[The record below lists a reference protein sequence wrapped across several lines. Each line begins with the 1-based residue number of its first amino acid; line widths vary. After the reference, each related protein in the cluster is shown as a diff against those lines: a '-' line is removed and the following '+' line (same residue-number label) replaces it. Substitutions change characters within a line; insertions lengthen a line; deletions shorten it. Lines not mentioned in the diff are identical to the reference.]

1 MKSLF
6 AFCHSSFA
14 FCRSPFTFC
23 HLVFAFCTSP
33 FEFYAQTLHQTLNSE
48 LKSAYIR
55 PSVVANNSNLYDKE
69 NAIICSQNKNLY
81 SFKASTYTLTLTK
94 KPFKLQFKNLTNN
107 ETWAIDTLLFV
118 SQNGATEKTNA
129 IKQVLQT
136 GNSWILI
143 SENNEIQLKLEAEN
157 KGSLKLNINRNDSS
171 HSGKMHIALTGGGNF
186 FGGGERFMGTRLNGH
201 SFSNMPSDHA
211 WLIGNLERKICPDF
225 NLKTEEPTYIP
236 IPFIITAEGN
246 GLYIDQAHTTRIN
259 LQNADNRNFSIDVES
274 SGADIYLFAEKNPK
288 SVLTN
293 YTALNGRTPLAPK
306 WAFGVWLTLLEGR
319 DSIISRANYLKK
331 IGMPLDAIWM
341 FDFDD
346 PKTNTGWCYWTKGY
360 HGNLRELTDT
370 IHNLGFKTLTYLR
383 TFMNKDLFWYNLPN
397 PYYVEALKNNLIL
410 EPKIPI
416 DGKRFDSFN
425 SDSQVNFYNP
435 ESINFWRNT
444 LKEILVT
451 ENFDGWM
458 EDFGDIHN
466 LFDRGNCKYT
476 PLDYKRTIPIA
487 NDELANLY
495 PMMYHKITRELT
507 QEIKPDAAAFCRSGS
522 AGSAGYTQIVW
533 GGDQVANWDKNFGYP
548 SLISAALS
556 SGWSG
561 YGIWTSDIASLSPS
575 RELWMRWVQFGAF
588 TSTMR
593 DHPWDFT
600 QKSNIGIWT
609 DTAAMNYFKKYAVI
623 HASMKDYLYELGRIA
638 HETGIPIM
646 RHLALEF
653 PKDTA
658 CYSIE
663 YEYMLGDK
671 ILVAPVIEQGATTQS
686 VYLPAGKWKYYW
698 SEKIYFGNARIVV
711 DAPIN
716 QIPFFMKQK

>member
-1 MKSLF
+1 MKLPRNFYFLPFS
-6 AFCHSSFA
+6 FCILPVA
-14 FCRSPFTFC
+14 I
-23 HLVFAFCTSP
+23 
-33 FEFYAQTLHQTLNSE
+33 YAQTIHQTLDAE

-55 PSVVANNSNLYDKE
+55 PSVIDNNTDLSDKE
-69 NAIICSQNKNLY
+69 NAVVVSQTKNIY

-94 KPFKLQFKNLTNN
+94 KPFNLQFKNLNN
-107 ETWAIDTLLFV
+107 GETWAIDTVLFV
-118 SQNGATEKTNA
+118 SQNGESEKITDLKN
-129 IKQVLQT
+129 ILQMGNFLVLV
-136 GNSWILI
+136 
-143 SENNEIQLKLEAEN
+143 SENKGIELKLEAKN
-157 KGSLKLNINRNDSS
+157 KGSLKLSINKNDSAR
-171 HSGKMHIALTGGGNF
+171 SGKLHVAFKGGGNF
-186 FGGGERFMGTRLNGH
+186 FGGGERFMGSRLNGH
-201 SFSNMPSDHA
+201 VFSNMPSDHA
-211 WLIGNLERKICPDF
+211 WLIGNLERKVCPDF
-225 NLKTEEPTYIP
+225 NLKLDEPTYIP
-236 IPFIITAEGN
+236 IPFIISAEGN

-259 LQNADNRNFSIDVES
+259 LQNADRGSFSVDVD
-274 SGADIYLFAEKNPK
+274 GNGMDMYLFAEKTPK
-288 SVLTN
+288 KVLTN
-293 YTALNGRTPLAPK
+293 YTALVGRTLLPPK
-306 WAFGVWLTLLEGR
+306 WAFGVWLTLVEGR
-319 DSIISRANYLKK
+319 DSIINKANYLKK
-331 IGMPLDAIWM
+331 IGMPLDAVWM

-435 ESINFWRNT
+435 GSINFWRNT

-466 LFDRGNCKYT
+466 LFDREKCQYT
-476 PLDYKRTIPIA
+476 PLDFKRTNLLA

-495 PMMYHKITRELT
+495 PMVYHKITRELA

-522 AGSAGYTQIVW
+522 AGSAEYTQIVW
-533 GGDQVANWDKNFGYP
+533 GGDQVASWDKNFGYP

-561 YGIWTSDIASLSPS
+561 YGIWTADIASLSPS

-588 TSTMR
+588 TALMR

-623 HASMKDYLYELGRIA
+623 HSALKDYLYEFGRIA

-653 PKDTA
+653 PMDTA
-658 CYSIE
+658 CYNIE

-671 ILVAPVIEQGATTQS
+671 ILVAPVIEEGATTQS

-698 SEKIYFGNARIVV
+698 SEKIYSGNARIVV
-711 DAPIN
+711 DAPID
-716 QIPFFMKQK
+716 QIPFFAKQEGDLNLLKGIK